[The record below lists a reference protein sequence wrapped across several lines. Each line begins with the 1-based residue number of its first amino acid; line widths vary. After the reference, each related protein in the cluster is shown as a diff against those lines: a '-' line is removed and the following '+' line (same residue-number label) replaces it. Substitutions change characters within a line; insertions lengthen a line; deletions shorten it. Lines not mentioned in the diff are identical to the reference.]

1 MLAWAS
7 TMCYNR
13 RMNDTQH
20 ELIEEKY
27 GALIHKIA
35 HYISGDRA
43 IATHEDNVQDI
54 WMAAM
59 EAIRGYEKKEQ
70 QSFDEFWGSKGFDK
84 YIKTCLWNIK
94 ANKGAK
100 ITKKFKINR
109 DVVSISDNQ
118 EVLTIVDESV
128 PDPEFDMFM
137 EDTGKILTDEE
148 LSVVSILIQDPSYI
162 KPSGK
167 ANIEAVSR
175 FLNKTRSQT
184 SAIID
189 SISDKIQ
196 NQL

>member
-1 MLAWAS
+1 
-7 TMCYNR
+7 
-13 RMNDTQH
+13 MNDTQH

-118 EVLTIVDESV
+118 EVLTIMDESV

-137 EDTGKILTDEE
+137 EDTGKILSEDEMA
-148 LSVVSILIQDPSYI
+148 VVRIIIQDPSYI

-167 ANIEAVSR
+167 ANIEALSR
-175 FLNKTRSQT
+175 TFWNYPRKYYRSPGVY
-184 SAIID
+184 
-189 SISDKIQ
+189 
-196 NQL
+196 L

>member
-1 MLAWAS
+1 
-7 TMCYNR
+7 MCYNR
-13 RMNDTQH
+13 GMNDTQH

-27 GALIHKIA
+27 GNLIYKIA
-35 HYISGDRA
+35 HNISGDRA
-43 IATHEDNVQDI
+43 TATIEDNVQELWI
-54 WMAAM
+54 SAI
-59 EAIRGYEKKEQ
+59 EAIRGYAKKESL
-70 QSFDEFWGSKGFDK
+70 SFEEFWGTTGFDK
-84 YIKTCLWNIK
+84 YIKTCLWNSK
-94 ANKGAK
+94 NNRGAK

-167 ANIEAVSR
+167 ANIEAVAR